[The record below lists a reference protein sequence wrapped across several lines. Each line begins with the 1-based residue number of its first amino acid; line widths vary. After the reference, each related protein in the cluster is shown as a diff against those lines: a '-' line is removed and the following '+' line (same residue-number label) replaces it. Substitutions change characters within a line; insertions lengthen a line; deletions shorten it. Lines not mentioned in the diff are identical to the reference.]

1 MDSIWARSSRRC
13 LSTTADIGFVM
24 ANGPRSIYSRRQRM
38 APGQYDNPLADFLD
52 NLPGYVNQFQQN
64 QLALGRQQ
72 LQEQMYQDSQ
82 KQQAYRNE
90 LTLINSLP
98 ESARSKAM
106 LSSENEDI
114 QEAGRAVEEES
125 NAFDSM
131 LNPSEVSESDSQQL
145 DYYNNLLN
153 NPSVRNN
160 QARINQVKGRI
171 KSVTNNLL
179 QSQVQEWYNSNKDNP
194 NAKIILQQSQYDP
207 SGAIKNIT
215 TLKDP
220 KKREIIADASGY
232 KRYSDTGERVFP
244 SVVKEAPKGATIKGL
259 EAALSSIDRE
269 LTFFRSGMTP
279 EQVLEKEGDRTRIL
293 DKLQAL
299 TLDNQAGGLTMPL
312 PGSSTAESTRTRFP
326 GMNQA
331 PAEST
336 KIKIPGF

>member
-1 MDSIWARSSRRC
+1 LGPAR
-13 LSTTADIGFVM
+13 
-24 ANGPRSIYSRRQRM
+24 
-38 APGQYDNPLADFLD
+38 YDNPLADFLD
-52 NLPGYVNQFQQN
+52 RLPDYYSQFQRN
-64 QLALGRQQ
+64 ELALKQQ
-72 LQEQMYQDSQ
+72 DLMNKRYEDSQ

-98 ESARSKAM
+98 ESARAKAM

-171 KSVTNNLL
+171 RSVTNNLL
-179 QSQVQEWYNSNKDNP
+179 QSQVQTWYESNKDNP

-220 KKREIIADASGY
+220 KERKIIKGADGY
-232 KRYSDTGERVFP
+232 NYYEDTKERVLP
-244 SVVKEAPKGATIKGL
+244 NTVKEAPKGATIKGL

-269 LTFFRSGMTP
+269 LVIFKSSMTP
-279 EQVLEKEGDRTRIL
+279 EQVLKKQRDRTRIL

-299 TLDNQAGGLTMPL
+299 TLDNQVGGLNIPP

>member
-1 MDSIWARSSRRC
+1 MPGH
-13 LSTTADIGFVM
+13 T
-24 ANGPRSIYSRRQRM
+24 RSIYSRRQRLGP
-38 APGQYDNPLADFLD
+38 ARFDNPLADFLD
-52 NLPGYVNQFQQN
+52 RLPDYYSQFQRN
-64 QLALGRQQ
+64 ELALKQQ
-72 LQEQMYQDSQ
+72 DLMNKRYEDSQ

-98 ESARSKAM
+98 ESARAKAM

-114 QEAGRAVEEES
+114 QETGRAVEEES

-232 KRYSDTGERVFP
+232 KRYTDTGERAFP
-244 SVVKEAPKGATIKGL
+244 DVVKQPPLTAVIRGL
-259 EAALSSIDRE
+259 TSALSSLDRE
-269 LTFFRSGMTP
+269 LTFGRVRMSAN
-279 EQVLEKEGDRTRIL
+279 EVSEKEKEREALLTQI
-293 DKLQAL
+293 KSL
-299 TLDNQAGGLTMPL
+299 TLDNQAEGLNIPP

>member
-1 MDSIWARSSRRC
+1 
-13 LSTTADIGFVM
+13 M
-24 ANGPRSIYSRRQRM
+24 ANGPRSIYSRRQRLGT
-38 APGQYDNPLADFLD
+38 ARYDNPLADFLER
-52 NLPGYVNQFQQN
+52 LPDYYSQFQRN
-64 QLALGRQQ
+64 ELALKQQ
-72 LQEQMYQDSQ
+72 DLMNKRYEDSQ

-98 ESARSKAM
+98 ESARAKAM

-114 QEAGRAVEEES
+114 QEAGRAVEDES
-125 NAFDSM
+125 NAFDAM
-131 LNPSEVSESDSQQL
+131 LQPPDPYADGNDLLS
-145 DYYNNLLN
+145 YYNSLEVH
-153 NPSVRNN
+153 PSVRGNK
-160 QARINQVKGRI
+160 ARLDQVRERKRSI
-171 KSVTNNLL
+171 KNNLL
-179 QSQVQEWYNSNKDNP
+179 QSQVQTWYESNKDNP

-220 KKREIIADASGY
+220 KERKVVTDASGY
-232 KRYSDTGERVFP
+232 KRYLDTGERAFP

-269 LTFFRSGMTP
+269 LMIFRSSMTP

-299 TLDNQAGGLTMPL
+299 IVDNQAGGLTIPP
-312 PGSSTAESTRTRFP
+312 PGSST
-326 GMNQA
+326 
-331 PAEST
+331 AEST

>member
-1 MDSIWARSSRRC
+1 LGPAR
-13 LSTTADIGFVM
+13 
-24 ANGPRSIYSRRQRM
+24 
-38 APGQYDNPLADFLD
+38 YDNPLADFLD
-52 NLPGYVNQFQQN
+52 RLPDYYSQFQRN
-64 QLALGRQQ
+64 ELALKQQ
-72 LQEQMYQDSQ
+72 DLMNKRYDDSQ

-98 ESARSKAM
+98 ESARAKAM

-114 QEAGRAVEEES
+114 QEAGRTVEEES

-131 LNPSEVSESDSQQL
+131 LNPSEVSDSDSQQL

-160 QARINQVKGRI
+160 QARINQVKGKI

-179 QSQVQEWYNSNKDNP
+179 QSQVQTWYESNKDNP

-220 KKREIIADASGY
+220 KERKVVTDASGY
-232 KRYSDTGERVFP
+232 KRYVDDGTRVFP
-244 SVVKEAPKGATIKGL
+244 SVVKEAPKGATIEGL
-259 EAALSSIDRE
+259 TEALSSLDRE
-269 LTFFRSGMTP
+269 LMIFRSSMTT
-279 EQVLEKEGDRTRIL
+279 EDVL
-293 DKLQAL
+293 DKERRREAIREQLENL
-299 TLDNQAGGLTMPL
+299 TVGTQAGGLNIPP

-336 KIKIPGF
+336 KINIPGLNFN

>member
-1 MDSIWARSSRRC
+1 
-13 LSTTADIGFVM
+13 M
-24 ANGPRSIYSRRQRM
+24 ANGPRSIYSRRQRLGP
-38 APGQYDNPLADFLD
+38 ARYDNPLADFLER
-52 NLPGYVNQFQQN
+52 LPDYYSQFQRN
-64 QLALGRQQ
+64 ELALKQQ
-72 LQEQMYQDSQ
+72 DLMNKRYEDSQ

-98 ESARSKAM
+98 ESARAKAM

-220 KKREIIADASGY
+220 F
-232 KRYSDTGERVFP
+232 VFY
-244 SVVKEAPKGATIKGL
+244 
-259 EAALSSIDRE
+259 R
-269 LTFFRSGMTP
+269 
-279 EQVLEKEGDRTRIL
+279 
-293 DKLQAL
+293 
-299 TLDNQAGGLTMPL
+299 
-312 PGSSTAESTRTRFP
+312 
-326 GMNQA
+326 
-331 PAEST
+331 
-336 KIKIPGF
+336 

>member
-1 MDSIWARSSRRC
+1 MNKR
-13 LSTTADIGFVM
+13 
-24 ANGPRSIYSRRQRM
+24 Y
-38 APGQYDNPLADFLD
+38 
-52 NLPGYVNQFQQN
+52 
-64 QLALGRQQ
+64 
-72 LQEQMYQDSQ
+72 EDSQ

-98 ESARSKAM
+98 ESARAKAM

-171 KSVTNNLL
+171 RSVTNNLL
-179 QSQVQEWYNSNKDNP
+179 QSQVQTWYESNKDNP

-220 KKREIIADASGY
+220 KERKIIKGADGY
-232 KRYSDTGERVFP
+232 NYYEDTKERVLP
-244 SVVKEAPKGATIKGL
+244 NTVKEAPKGATIKGL

-269 LTFFRSGMTP
+269 LVIFKSSMTP
-279 EQVLEKEGDRTRIL
+279 EQVLKKQRDRTRIL

-299 TLDNQAGGLTMPL
+299 TLDNQVGGLNIPP

>member
-1 MDSIWARSSRRC
+1 MPGH
-13 LSTTADIGFVM
+13 T
-24 ANGPRSIYSRRQRM
+24 RSIYSRRQRLG
-38 APGQYDNPLADFLD
+38 PTRFDNPLADFLD
-52 NLPGYVNQFQQN
+52 RLPDYFNDYQRN
-64 QLALGRQQ
+64 QLALERQQ
-72 LQEQMYQDSQ
+72 LADKRYEDSKEIARQQRVKEENRYQARQ
-82 KQQAYRNE
+82 KQQRFANE
-90 LTLINSLP
+90 IALIKGLP
-98 ESARSKAM
+98 ESARAKAM
-106 LSSENEDI
+106 MSSENEDI
-114 QEAGRAVEEES
+114 QEAGRIAEEEA
-125 NAFDSM
+125 NAFDAM
-131 LNPSEVSESDSQQL
+131 LNPSNMSEPENKQL
-145 DYYNNLLN
+145 EYYNSLLN
-153 NPSVRNN
+153 SPSVRNN
-160 QARINQVKGRI
+160 QARINQVKGKI
-171 KSVTNNLL
+171 KSINNNLL
-179 QSQVQEWYNSNKDNP
+179 QSQVQAWYESNKDNP

-279 EQVLEKEGDRTRIL
+279 EQVLEKEGDRARIL

-299 TLDNQAGGLTMPL
+299 TLDNQAGGLTIPTTDL
-312 PGSSTAESTRTRFP
+312 
-326 GMNQA
+326 A

>member
-1 MDSIWARSSRRC
+1 
-13 LSTTADIGFVM
+13 M
-24 ANGPRSIYSRRQRM
+24 ANGPRSIYSRRQRLGP
-38 APGQYDNPLADFLD
+38 ARYDNPLADFLER
-52 NLPGYVNQFQQN
+52 LPDYYSQFQRN
-64 QLALGRQQ
+64 ELALKQQ
-72 LQEQMYQDSQ
+72 DLMNKRYEDSQ

-98 ESARSKAM
+98 ESARAKAM

-220 KKREIIADASGY
+220 KERKVVTDASGY
-232 KRYSDTGERVFP
+232 KRYLDTGERAFP
-244 SVVKEAPKGATIKGL
+244 DVVKEAPKGATIKGL

-269 LTFFRSGMTP
+269 LMIFRSSMTP

-299 TLDNQAGGLTMPL
+299 TLDNQAGGLTIPP
-312 PGSSTAESTRTRFP
+312 PGSSRAESTRTMFP

-331 PAEST
+331 RSEST

>member
-1 MDSIWARSSRRC
+1 
-13 LSTTADIGFVM
+13 M
-24 ANGPRSIYSRRQRM
+24 ANGPRSIYSTRQRLGP
-38 APGQYDNPLADFLD
+38 ARYDNPLADFLER
-52 NLPGYVNQFQQN
+52 LPDYYSQFQRN
-64 QLALGRQQ
+64 ELALKQQ
-72 LQEQMYQDSQ
+72 DLMNKRYEDSQ

-98 ESARSKAM
+98 ESARAKAM

-131 LNPSEVSESDSQQL
+131 LNPSDVSESDSQQL

-179 QSQVQEWYNSNKDNP
+179 QSQVQEWYNSNQDNP

-220 KKREIIADASGY
+220 KERKVVTDASGY
-232 KRYSDTGERVFP
+232 KRYLDTGERVFP
-244 SVVKEAPKGATIKGL
+244 DVVKETPKGATIEGL
-259 EAALSSIDRE
+259 RTALSSLDRE
-269 LTFFRSGMTP
+269 LSFFRSGMTTEEVLGKERRREAIR
-279 EQVLEKEGDRTRIL
+279 EQLEN
-293 DKLQAL
+293 L
-299 TLDNQAGGLTMPL
+299 TVGNQVGGLNIPP
-312 PGSSTAESTRTRFP
+312 PGSSSAESTRTMFP

-331 PAEST
+331 PSEST

>member
-1 MDSIWARSSRRC
+1 
-13 LSTTADIGFVM
+13 M
-24 ANGPRSIYSRRQRM
+24 ANGPKSIYSRRQRLGP
-38 APGQYDNPLADFLD
+38 ARFDNPLADFLD
-52 NLPGYVNQFQQN
+52 RLPDYYSQFQRN
-64 QLALGRQQ
+64 ELALKQQ
-72 LQEQMYQDSQ
+72 DLMNKRYEDSQ

-98 ESARSKAM
+98 ESARAKAM

-179 QSQVQEWYNSNKDNP
+179 KSQVQEWYNSNKDNP

-232 KRYSDTGERVFP
+232 KRYTDTGDRVFP
-244 SVVKEAPKGATIKGL
+244 DVVKVPPLTAQIRGL
-259 EAALSSIDRE
+259 TSILSKLDRD
-269 LTFFRSGMTP
+269 LKFFKASMSP
-279 EQVLEKEGDRTRIL
+279 DEVLEKEREITAITDRI
-293 DKLQAL
+293 KAL
-299 TLDNQAGGLTMPL
+299 TLEESKAGDLTIPP

-336 KIKIPGF
+336 KTIPGW